1 MKEIEL
7 EEKQREEISYLPF
20 PKGKIPCEVEFD
32 YQGQSFLLVF
42 FYNEAYD
49 FFTADLYRLE
59 NMEKKPVKLGEKI
72 VLNQRLFEIE
82 TELDRSL
89 PVIVPAAFFEERKA
103 ANWESMGNGVE
114 LVVIE

>member
-20 PKGKIPCEVEFD
+20 PKGKIPCEAEFD

-49 FFTADLYRLE
+49 FLLPTYIDWKIWKKSRL
-59 NMEKKPVKLGEKI
+59 
-72 VLNQRLFEIE
+72 
-82 TELDRSL
+82 S
-89 PVIVPAAFFEERKA
+89 
-103 ANWESMGNGVE
+103 
-114 LVVIE
+114 